1 MDEFVRTARRGVVR
15 AAVACSLVLGP
26 LSPAPAQDMSTYYTV
41 RHADQFEID
50 WTGFY
55 REGNQRTADARTRF
69 PHVSDLAYGGDPKQ
83 RLDLYLPDDADG
95 APVFLFLHG
104 GGFGEGD
111 RAHYGFVAEVLAE
124 NGVITAVA
132 SYRLGSGG
140 HLFPAPR
147 DDARA
152 ALAWLHTNIATHGG
166 DPENL
171 YVGGHSAG
179 GLLAADLGGD
189 TRWLDDYAVPRHAL
203 RGIVPVSG
211 PYDLRGD
218 DRPGYI
224 DAYAPDADSR
234 VAASPLA
241 TLGHPAPLAVI
252 ATGEREPSLHATAE
266 ALDRALRDAG
276 TCTRRLVL
284 ESADHA
290 DTALAFAAADGM
302 LAEAILQ
309 MIMGEQMCV
318 QPSPPRESVVFFY
331 YQDLDA
337 ARAFYARRL
346 GLEPTLEMEWV
357 TIYRIGPGSSVGLV
371 QDGRGYHSVAEDR
384 PAMLS
389 IVIDDVDGW
398 YQHLRAAGVPVLSSP
413 PSAEELAARGGD
425 APPIRGFLVEDPGGY
440 TVEFFSWR
448 ASD

>member
-1 MDEFVRTARRGVVR
+1 MGQFVRTVTHGAIRVT
-15 AAVACSLVLGP
+15 AACGLALGLL
-26 LSPAPAQDMSTYYTV
+26 LSALAQDMSTYYTV
-41 RHADQFEID
+41 RHADRFEID

-55 REGNQRTADARTRF
+55 EQGNRRTAEARARF
-69 PHVSDLAYGGDPKQ
+69 AHVGDLAYGDDPKQ
-83 RLDLYLPDDADG
+83 KLDLYLPDDAEG

-111 RAHYGFVAEVLAE
+111 RAHYGFIAEVLAQ
-124 NGVITAVA
+124 NGVIAAVA
-132 SYRLGSGG
+132 SYRLGSAG

-152 ALAWLHTNIATHGG
+152 ALAWLYANIAMHGG
-166 DPENL
+166 DPEDL

-179 GLLAADLGGD
+179 GLLAADLGAD

-211 PYDLRGD
+211 PYDLRRD

-224 DAYAPDADSR
+224 DAYAADADSR

-241 TLGHPAPLAVI
+241 TLGQPVPLAII

-302 LAEAILQ
+302 LSEAILQ

-331 YQDLDA
+331 YEDLDA
-337 ARAFYARRL
+337 ARAFYAQRL

-371 QDGRGYHSVAEDR
+371 KDGRGYHRVAEDR

-398 YQHLRAAGVPVLSSP
+398 YKHLRAAGVSVLSSP
-413 PSAEELAARGGD
+413 PSEEELAARGED

-448 ASD
+448 NGR

>member
-1 MDEFVRTARRGVVR
+1 MNEFVRTKFR
-15 AAVACSLVLGP
+15 ATLRATTLAGLLLAAANP
-26 LSPAPAQDMSTYYTV
+26 LSGQEISTYPTV
-41 RHADQFEID
+41 RHAERFEID

-55 REGNQRTADARTRF
+55 REGNRRTAEARARF
-69 PHVSDLAYGGDPKQ
+69 AHVVDLAYGQDPKQ
-83 RLDLYLPDDADG
+83 RLDLYLPAGVDDA
-95 APVFLFLHG
+95 PVLLFLHG

-111 RAHYGFVAEVLAE
+111 RAHYGFVAEVLAA

-132 SYRLGSGG
+132 SYRLGSAG

-152 ALAWLHTNIATHGG
+152 ALAWLHDNIATHGG
-166 DPENL
+166 DRERL

-179 GLLAADLGGD
+179 GLLAADLGAD
-189 TRWLDDYAVPRHAL
+189 TAWLDDHGISRHVL

-224 DAYAPDADSR
+224 DSYAPDTDSR

-241 TLGHPAPLAVI
+241 RLIRPAPYAVI
-252 ATGEREPSLHATAE
+252 ATGEQEPSLHATAE
-266 ALDRALRDAG
+266 SLDHALRDAG

-290 DTALAFAAADGM
+290 DTALAFADPGGM
-302 LAEAILQ
+302 LTAAILE

-331 YQDLDA
+331 YEDLDA
-337 ARAFYARRL
+337 ARTFYAQRL

-357 TIYRIGPGSSVGLV
+357 TIYRIGPGSSVGVV
-371 QDGRGYHSVAEDR
+371 QDGHGYHAVSEDR

-398 YQHLRAAGVPVLSSP
+398 YAHLRAADVPVLSSP
-413 PSAEELAARGGD
+413 PSREEVAARGD
-425 APPIRGFLVEDPGGY
+425 EAPPIRGFLVEDPGGY
-440 TVEFFSWR
+440 TIEFFSWR
-448 ASD
+448 DR